1 MTEICAPVHYLNVS
15 YVVSNSTHQIC
26 ELLQRIVGENDG
38 FDVGQRLF
46 ETFANSAKTKNDHL
60 GRKKKY
66 YDDFNV
72 SDLLAHIV
80 LCDFS
85 DILSWIC
92 TDN

>member
-1 MTEICAPVHYLNVS
+1 MTEICAPVNYLNVS

-60 GRKKKY
+60 GRKPKNTTTTLT
-66 YDDFNV
+66 F
-72 SDLLAHIV
+72 LIFWLI
-80 LCDFS
+80 LCYVTF
-85 DILSWIC
+85 L
-92 TDN
+92 TF